1 MIKIR
6 KIKANDAEEVKS
18 LIEGIMHGEF
28 TAESKAYAYNDLDDI
43 VAHYGGKRETFL
55 VAEEDGKI
63 VGTVAIKED
72 DNNSALLRRIFLHK
86 DYRGKGY
93 GAELLAEATK
103 FCLDHGYRT
112 VQFKGTNRMQNA
124 LQLCLRNGFEQDDLM
139 ELGDFDLVML
149 SKRLDGKEKK
159 GT

>member
-6 KIKANDAEEVKS
+6 KIKAGETEEVKS
-18 LIEGIMHGEF
+18 LIDGIMHGEF
-28 TAESKAYAYNDLDDI
+28 TAESTAYAYNDLDDI

-63 VGTVAIKED
+63 VGTVAIKEED
-72 DNNSALLRRIFLHK
+72 YDSALLRRIFVHK

-103 FCLDHGYRT
+103 FCLDNGYRT
-112 VQFKGTNRMQNA
+112 VQFRGSDRMQNA
-124 LQLCLRNGFEQDDLM
+124 LQLCLRNGFEQEDIL

-149 SKRLDGKEKK
+149 SKHLG
-159 GT
+159 